1 MSPQNLQNSLR
12 TVSSAR
18 SQGTIPIHKIQFQF
32 YVLTMNRWK
41 TKFKIQMHLQLL
53 QKDEMLRFK
62 LNRTLRTFIDLYAE
76 NYEIILKEIK
86 EEK

>member
-1 MSPQNLQNSLR
+1 
-12 TVSSAR
+12 
-18 SQGTIPIHKIQFQF
+18 
-32 YVLTMNRWK
+32 MNRWK